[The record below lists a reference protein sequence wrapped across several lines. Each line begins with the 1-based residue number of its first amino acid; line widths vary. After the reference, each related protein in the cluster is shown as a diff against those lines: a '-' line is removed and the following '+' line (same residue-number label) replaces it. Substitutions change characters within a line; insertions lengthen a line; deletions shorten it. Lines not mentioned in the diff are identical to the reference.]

1 MKKLIELKKSHVIC
15 FCIVVLLLNKVL
27 SKVPIE
33 ILDFFKLSN
42 RSTNSGYLIL
52 ECIVLIAAVLII
64 YIIGQTHILK
74 PTLKSFR
81 ASIWSGM
88 VFLVLAITG
97 CILFVSEGS
106 KMGAVYKSPF
116 EIIAFILFVIV
127 VGLAEEFVYR
137 GIIADSIFERFG
149 NSKAGIILS
158 VLLSGCIFGAMHILN
173 VFNGQS
179 FAEESIIQMIATCM
193 LGILL
198 SAIYIRHKNIYGV
211 AFLHATLNFMTMFM
225 EGFWDGNT
233 LQYQYQDVNFW
244 ESLKQSLTS
253 QSVYIIVAIWV
264 LRPSVV
270 RRIVEERTK

>member
-15 FCIVVLLLNKVL
+15 FCMVVILLNEVL

-33 ILDFFKLSN
+33 ILDFLKLSN
-42 RSTNSGYLIL
+42 RSTNSGYLLL
-52 ECIVLIAAVLII
+52 ECIVLIAAVVII
-64 YIIGQTHILK
+64 YITGQTHILK
-74 PTLKSFR
+74 PSLKSFG

-97 CILFVSEGS
+97 CILFVGEGS
-106 KMGAVYKSPF
+106 KMGAVYKSPL
-116 EIIAFILFVIV
+116 EIIAFIVFVIV

-149 NSKAGIILS
+149 NSKVGIVLS

-173 VFNGQS
+173 VFYGQS
-179 FAEESIIQMIATCM
+179 LEESVIQMIATCM

-253 QSVYIIVAIWV
+253 QSVYIVVAIWV